1 MHGLGN
7 LDWLFCIMSS
17 DMREII
23 ATVDAVANSHAW
35 QDVASM
41 LYQLIQVRVLATFL
55 MLLLEKHL
63 QSKQTLSL
71 IQKPHTCCSC
81 VRVLIKHT
89 SRCCSSVKVCMYNS
103 KYF

>member
-1 MHGLGN
+1 MP
-7 LDWLFCIMSS
+7 S
-17 DMREII
+17 DIRKMF
-23 ATVDAVANSHAW
+23 ANVVANSHAW

-63 QSKQTLSL
+63 QSIQTLQQN
-71 IQKPHTCCSC
+71 QKPHTCFNC
-81 VRVLIKHT
+81 VTVLIKHT